1 MRRVFSCSLVQD
13 EAYSNY
19 RVKLMSMDGR
29 LSIGALAKAAGV
41 KVVTV
46 RYYEN
51 VKLMPEPPRTDGN
64 YRAYRR
70 EHLHRLRFIRRC
82 RDLGFTLD
90 QVRELLRLSLEG
102 KRNCSGVD
110 QITAKHLE
118 DIERKIADLKSL
130 AAELR
135 RINRRCPGN
144 RTIADCRI
152 LEALSPSNV
161 NAQ

>member
-1 MRRVFSCSLVQD
+1 
-13 EAYSNY
+13 
-19 RVKLMSMDGR
+19 MSMDGR
-29 LSIGALAKAAGV
+29 LSIGAMAKAAGV

-46 RYYEN
+46 RYYEK

-90 QVRELLRLSLEG
+90 QVRELLRLSLQSM
-102 KRNCSGVD
+102 RDCSGVD
-110 QITAKHLE
+110 QLTAKHLE

-144 RTIADCRI
+144 RIIADCRI
-152 LEALSPSNV
+152 LEALSLSNV